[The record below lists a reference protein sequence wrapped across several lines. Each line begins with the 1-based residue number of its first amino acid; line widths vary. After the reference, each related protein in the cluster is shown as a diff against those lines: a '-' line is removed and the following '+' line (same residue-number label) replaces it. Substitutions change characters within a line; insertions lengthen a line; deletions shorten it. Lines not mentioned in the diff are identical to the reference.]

1 MPDHAGAHLLGPY
14 IRRFLLEHVV
24 ADRNLSRNT
33 QRSYRDGIRLLLRFM
48 TDRHRID
55 PVDLTVEHVT
65 TDLVRDFLQ
74 YLEHERQ
81 NGAATLNQRVTMIR
95 SLFRFVG
102 RQLPE
107 SVERAS
113 QLQAVPLRRVDH
125 PTVPYLEKAELD
137 ALLAT
142 PDRRGRLGR
151 RDYALLLVLY
161 NTGAR
166 ADEAAHLT
174 RGALDLG
181 RPASV
186 RIRGKGRKTRL
197 CPLWDH
203 TAQVLRD
210 LLGDHL
216 DGPAETPVFLNVR
229 GQPLT
234 RFGVY
239 AAVDRI
245 VSKAATRM
253 PSLNTKRVSPHSVR
267 HTTAVHLLRAGVDI
281 NTIRAWLGHVSL
293 DTTSRYAQVDLEMK
307 AKALAACAI
316 TGRDRPGHP
325 SAAVQRKPQDLMGFL
340 ASV

>member
-1 MPDHAGAHLLGPY
+1 MPEHHLLGSH

-33 QRSYRDGIRLLLRFM
+33 QRNYRDAIRVLLRFM

-55 PVDLTVEHVT
+55 PANLTVEHIT
-65 TDLVRDFLQ
+65 TEVVREFLQ
-74 YLEHERQ
+74 YLEQERG
-81 NGAATLNQRVTMIR
+81 NTAATLNQRVTVIH
-95 SLFRFVG
+95 SLFRFIG
-102 RQLPE
+102 RHVPE
-107 SVERAS
+107 LVERAS

-125 PTVPYLEKAELD
+125 PTVPYLEKAEID
-137 ALLAT
+137 AVLAT
-142 PDRRGRLGR
+142 PDRRRRLGQ
-151 RDYALLLVLY
+151 RDYALLLFLY

-166 ADEAAHLT
+166 ADETAHLT

-186 RIRGKGRKTRL
+186 RILGKGRKIRL

-203 TAQVLRD
+203 TAQILRE
-210 LLGDHL
+210 LLGGRL

-229 GQPLT
+229 GQCLT
-234 RFGVY
+234 RFGIHAVVERAVAR
-239 AAVDRI
+239 AA
-245 VSKAATRM
+245 KRM
-253 PSLNTKRVSPHSVR
+253 PALNTKRVSPHSVR

-293 DTTSRYAQVDLEMK
+293 ETTNRYAEVDLEMK

-316 TGRDRPGHP
+316 TEHNRPDGP
-325 SAAVQRKPQDLMGFL
+325 SAAAGRKPPDLMAFL
-340 ASV
+340 ASL

>member
-1 MPDHAGAHLLGPY
+1 MSEHHLLGPY

-33 QRSYRDGIRLLLRFM
+33 QRNYRDAIRVLLRFM

-55 PVDLTVEHVT
+55 PADLMVEDVSA
-65 TDLVRDFLQ
+65 DVVREFLQ
-74 YLEHERQ
+74 YLEQQRQ
-81 NGAATLNQRVTMIR
+81 NTAATLNQRVSVIH
-95 SLFRFVG
+95 SLFRFIG
-102 RQLPE
+102 RQVPE
-107 SVERAS
+107 LVERAS
-113 QLQAVPLRRVDH
+113 QLQAIPSRRVDH
-125 PTVPYLEKAELD
+125 PTVPYLEKAEID

-142 PDRRGRLGR
+142 PDRRRRQGQ
-151 RDYALLLVLY
+151 RDYALILFLY

-166 ADEAAHLT
+166 ADETAHLT

-186 RIRGKGRKTRL
+186 RILGKGRKIRL

-203 TAQVLRD
+203 TVQVLRA
-210 LLGDHL
+210 LLGHRL
-216 DGPAETPVFLNVR
+216 DGPADTPVFLNVR

-234 RFGVY
+234 RFGIHS
-239 AAVDRI
+239 AIERL
-245 VSKAATRM
+245 VSRAATGM

-293 DTTSRYAQVDLEMK
+293 ETTNRYAEVDLEMK

-316 TGRDRPGHP
+316 IGNKRTGDPP
-325 SAAVQRKPQDLMGFL
+325 AAAGRKAQGLMAFL
-340 ASV
+340 DSL

>member
-1 MPDHAGAHLLGPY
+1 MPEHHLLGSH

-33 QRSYRDGIRLLLRFM
+33 QRNYRDAIRVLLRFM

-55 PVDLTVEHVT
+55 PADLTVEHVT
-65 TDLVRDFLQ
+65 PEVVREFLQ
-74 YLEHERQ
+74 YLEQERK
-81 NGAATLNQRVTMIR
+81 NTAATLNQRVTVIH
-95 SLFRFVG
+95 SLFRFIG
-102 RQLPE
+102 RHVPE
-107 SVERAS
+107 LVERAS

-125 PTVPYLEKAELD
+125 PTVPYLEKAEID

-142 PDRRGRLGR
+142 PDRRRRLGQ
-151 RDYALLLVLY
+151 RDYALLLFLY

-166 ADEAAHLT
+166 ADETAHLT

-181 RPASV
+181 RPPSV
-186 RIRGKGRKTRL
+186 RILGKGRKTRL

-203 TAQVLRD
+203 TAQVLREF
-210 LLGDHL
+210 LGARR
-216 DGPAETPVFLNVR
+216 DGSAETSVFLNVR

-234 RFGVY
+234 RFGIHALVER
-239 AAVDRI
+239 AVAR
-245 VSKAATRM
+245 AATRM

-293 DTTSRYAQVDLEMK
+293 ETTNRYAEVDLEMK

-316 TGRDRPGHP
+316 IGHNHRGDGRKTP
-325 SAAVQRKPQDLMGFL
+325 DLVAFL
-340 ASV
+340 ASL

>member
-1 MPDHAGAHLLGPY
+1 MPEHHLLGSF

-33 QRSYRDGIRLLLRFM
+33 QRNYRDAIRVFLRFM

-55 PVDLTVEHVT
+55 PADLTVEHVT
-65 TDLVRDFLQ
+65 VEVVREFLQ
-74 YLEHERQ
+74 YLEQERK
-81 NGAATLNQRVTMIR
+81 NTAATLNQRVTVIH
-95 SLFRFVG
+95 SLFRFIG
-102 RQLPE
+102 RHVPE
-107 SVERAS
+107 LVERAS

-125 PTVPYLEKAELD
+125 PTVPYLEKAEID
-137 ALLAT
+137 AVLAT
-142 PDRRGRLGR
+142 PDRRRRLGQ
-151 RDYALLLVLY
+151 RDYALLLFLY

-166 ADEAAHLT
+166 ADETAHLT

-186 RIRGKGRKTRL
+186 RILGKGRKTRL

-203 TAQVLRD
+203 TAQVLREF
-210 LLGDHL
+210 LGDRR
-216 DGPAETPVFLNVR
+216 DGSAETPVFLNVR

-234 RFGVY
+234 RFGVH
-239 AAVDRI
+239 AVVERA
-245 VSKAATRM
+245 VARTATRM

-293 DTTSRYAQVDLEMK
+293 QTTNRYAEVDLEMK

-316 TGRDRPGHP
+316 IGNTHRGDP
-325 SAAVQRKPQDLMGFL
+325 SAAARRKAPDLMAFL
-340 ASV
+340 ASL

>member
-1 MPDHAGAHLLGPY
+1 MPEHVEYHLLGPY

-24 ADRNLSRNT
+24 ADRNLTRNT
-33 QRSYRDGIRLLLRFM
+33 QCSYRDGIRVLLRFM

-55 PVDLTVEHVT
+55 PADLMVEHVT
-65 TDLVRDFLQ
+65 ADVVRDYLQ
-74 YLEHERQ
+74 YLEQERK
-81 NGAATLNQRVTMIR
+81 NAAATLNQRVIVIH

-102 RQLPE
+102 RHVPE

-113 QLQAVPLRRVDH
+113 QIQAVPLRRVDH

-142 PDRRGRLGR
+142 PDRRRRTGQ
-151 RDYALLLVLY
+151 RDYALLLFLY

-174 RGALDLG
+174 RGALELG

-186 RIRGKGRKTRL
+186 RILGKGRKTRL

-203 TAQVLRD
+203 TAQVLRA
-210 LLGDHL
+210 LLGDRL
-216 DGPAETPVFLNVR
+216 NGPAETPVFLNVR
-229 GQPLT
+229 GHALT

-239 AAVDRI
+239 AMVTRLVART
-245 VSKAATRM
+245 ATRM
-253 PSLNTKRVSPHSVR
+253 PSLKTKRVSPHSVR

-293 DTTSRYAQVDLEMK
+293 ETTNRYAEVDLEMK

-316 TGRDRPGHP
+316 TGSNRPGGP
-325 SAAVQRKPQDLMGFL
+325 SATARRKPQDLMAFL

>member
-1 MPDHAGAHLLGPY
+1 MREHHLLGPY

-33 QRSYRDGIRLLLRFM
+33 QRNYRDAIRVLLRFM

-55 PVDLTVEHVT
+55 PADLTVEQVT
-65 TDLVRDFLQ
+65 ADVVRAFLQ
-74 YLEHERQ
+74 YLEQQRK
-81 NGAATLNQRVTMIR
+81 NTAATLNQRVSVIH

-102 RQLPE
+102 RQVPE
-107 SVERAS
+107 LVERAS

-125 PTVPYLEKAELD
+125 PTVPYLEKAEID
-137 ALLAT
+137 ALLGT
-142 PDRRGRLGR
+142 PDRRRRLGQ
-151 RDYALLLVLY
+151 RDYALLLFLY

-166 ADEAAHLT
+166 ADETAHLT
-174 RGALDLG
+174 RGTLDLG

-186 RIRGKGRKTRL
+186 RIFGKGRKIRL

-203 TAQVLRD
+203 TAQVLRAF
-210 LLGDHL
+210 LGDRL
-216 DGPAETPVFLNVR
+216 AGPAETPVFLNVR

-234 RFGVY
+234 RFGIY
-239 AAVDRI
+239 AVVERMVAR
-245 VSKAATRM
+245 AATRM

-293 DTTSRYAQVDLEMK
+293 
-307 AKALAACAI
+307 
-316 TGRDRPGHP
+316 
-325 SAAVQRKPQDLMGFL
+325 
-340 ASV
+340 